1 MLTFTSTEDKQAS
14 SLIFVSGATRNSSVS
29 LISESSSLL
38 GSSLLSN
45 NCFEDT
51 CSFYSGP
58 SDSTILAFGES
69 AESCGSIAYDS
80 SVTDASFGYS
90 GSAESCGSIAS
101 SDSSSGGCCS
111 YTC

>member
-1 MLTFTSTEDKQAS
+1 MLTFTGTEDKQAT
-14 SLIFVSGATRNSSVS
+14 SLIFVSGATRNGSVS
-29 LISESSSLL
+29 LISDTSSLL
-38 GSSLLSN
+38 GGSLLSD
-45 NCFEDT
+45 NCFEDS

-58 SDSTILAFGES
+58 SDATILAFGES

-80 SVTDASFGYS
+80 SASDVSFGFS

-101 SDSSSGGCCS
+101 SDSSGGGCS